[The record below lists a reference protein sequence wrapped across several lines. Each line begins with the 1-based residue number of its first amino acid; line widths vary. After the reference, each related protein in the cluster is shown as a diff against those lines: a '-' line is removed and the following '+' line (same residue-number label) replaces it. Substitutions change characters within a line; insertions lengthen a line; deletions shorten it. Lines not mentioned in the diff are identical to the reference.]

1 MGDFNLCLL
10 KSEKPQ
16 YSQDFLLALHSSYLL
31 PTIDKPAY
39 VHRMSVS
46 LIDNIFVNNPNQV
59 LISGNIITD
68 VSDHFSQFCIMTSGR
83 VYLIVISKTIRVI
96 AKPRHFVPSSVLTNI
111 YKSLILP
118 YLTYGLVAW
127 GNASKNYLNKIVV
140 LQKRVL
146 RLIYFVDR
154 KERAIPLF
162 VNAKILPITFLYY
175 EAVCQLMFDIHKD
188 SAPSNIT
195 KLFTSTSNIH
205 TYNTCSSTSQFFS
218 VKYSRLKMQKK
229 PFRIL
234 VSKSG
239 MRCLMDT
246 KICQRNPLKK
256 KQKELFSIF

>member
-1 MGDFNLCLL
+1 M
-10 KSEKPQ
+10 
-16 YSQDFLLALHSSYLL
+16 
-31 PTIDKPAY
+31 
-39 VHRMSVS
+39 
-46 LIDNIFVNNPNQV
+46 
-59 LISGNIITD
+59 
-68 VSDHFSQFCIMTSGR
+68 
-83 VYLIVISKTIRVI
+83 I
-96 AKPRHFVPSSVLTNI
+96 AKLRHFALSSVLTNI

>member
-1 MGDFNLCLL
+1 MTLNTKKSNLVIFRPRQKKIRYLPQISIFD
-10 KSEKPQ
+10 SEKKRRI
-16 YSQDFLLALHSSYLL
+16 SSEHKSYIKYLG
-31 PTIDKPAY
+31 
-39 VHRMSVS
+39 V
-46 LIDNIFVNNPNQV
+46 LIDENLSWKNHLDCV
-59 LISGNIITD
+59 ITK
-68 VSDHFSQFCIMTSGR
+68 
-83 VYLIVISKTIRVI
+83 ISKTIGMI
-96 AKPRHFVPSSVLTNI
+96 AKLRHFVPSSVLTNI

-175 EAVCQLMFDIHKD
+175 EAVCKLMFDVHND

-195 KLFTSTSNIH
+195 KLFTRTSNIH
-205 TYNTCSSTSQFFS
+205 TYNIRSSTSQLFS
-218 VKYSRLKMQKK
+218 VKYPGLKMQKK
-229 PFRIL
+229 PFRVL

-239 MRCLMDT
+239 MRCLMNT
-246 KICQRNPLKK
+246 KICQRNPSKK